1 MRTPPLR
8 LPRRASRH
16 GLLALVALVL
26 TAAAAEGVPA
36 DATPVRVLE
45 IGPRMVP
52 CDDVVP
58 RRCFEARAAG
68 EAEWRPFEGELE
80 GYDHRDGYAAVV
92 LARQEAPGDDAARS
106 RYVLMRT
113 LAELPLG
120 GARWELERYGPVS
133 AQEDPLEYT
142 EVAFAVTS
150 GGTHVEG
157 TGGCNAF
164 AGPIAIVDDEV
175 RIGPLVTERR
185 TCDDD
190 VMRQEAMVLDALRGA
205 TRITFYGDAVA
216 FAGDDLRV
224 RFGARLAPARLTWTE
239 GPDDPEVAR
248 FNVFVDMAAADG
260 ASWTRDP
267 IRVALALIDSRGAPR
282 VDVTRRDD
290 RAEAPTSTLVRVDED
305 GFLDDSV
312 RGVRSEIVLA
322 PRDHGGWHVLAI
334 TVVTRCWRGDRLAVA
349 PGETCP

>member
-1 MRTPPLR
+1 MV
-8 LPRRASRH
+8 
-16 GLLALVALVL
+16 LVF
-26 TAAAAEGVPA
+26 AAALAEGDPVEDPGVAEA
-36 DATPVRVLE
+36 DAAPVRVLE
-45 IGPRMVP
+45 IGPRTVP

-58 RRCFEARAAG
+58 RRCFEARSAG
-68 EAEWRPFEGELE
+68 EPEWRPFEDELE
-80 GYDHRDGYAAVV
+80 GYTHRDGYAAVV
-92 LARQEAPGDDAARS
+92 LVRQEAPGGDAEPAR
-106 RYVLMRT
+106 YLLMRT

-133 AQEDPLEYT
+133 AQEGPLEHT
-142 EVAFAVTS
+142 DVAFTVTS

-164 AGPIAIVDDEV
+164 SGPIEIVDDEV
-175 RIGPLVTERR
+175 RVGPLVTERR
-185 TCDDD
+185 ECDDD
-190 VMRQEAMVLDALRGA
+190 VMRQEELVLGALRGA

-267 IRVALALIDSRGAPR
+267 IRVALTLIDSRGAPR
-282 VDVTRRDD
+282 VDIERRDD

-312 RGVRSEIVLA
+312 RGVRSEVVLA

-334 TVVTRCWRGDRLAVA
+334 SVVTRCWRGDRLMVG